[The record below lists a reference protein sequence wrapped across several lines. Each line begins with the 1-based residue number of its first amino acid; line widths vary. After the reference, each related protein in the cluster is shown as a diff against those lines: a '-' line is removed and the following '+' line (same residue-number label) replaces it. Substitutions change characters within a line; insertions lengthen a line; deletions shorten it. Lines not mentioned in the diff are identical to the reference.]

1 MNKTTGREALIL
13 KNRRKELGLTKGEVA
28 DQIGIQLQQY
38 QLFEY
43 GKRKVSSSSM
53 ILGLRLCAVLELEP
67 YELVFEKSAD
77 WVRKVS
83 KI

>member
-13 KNRRKELGLTKGEVA
+13 KNRRKELGLTQGEVA

-83 KI
+83 KV

>member
-13 KNRRKELGLTKGEVA
+13 KNRRKELGLTQGEVA